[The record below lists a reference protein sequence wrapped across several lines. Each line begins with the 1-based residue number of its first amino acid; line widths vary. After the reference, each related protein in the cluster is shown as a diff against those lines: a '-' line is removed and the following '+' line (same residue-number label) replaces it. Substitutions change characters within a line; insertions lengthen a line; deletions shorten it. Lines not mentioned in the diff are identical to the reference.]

1 MKYSLVIMKKEL
13 SSYFNSA
20 IAYIFFTLFL
30 VITGFLFFRLYF
42 LIGVVSMN
50 DFFSIIPWI
59 FLIFIPSVTMKSWAE
74 EKKAGTMEVLLT
86 MPVKDAE
93 LVGGKFLAGSLF
105 VLIAIILTSAVP
117 LLVSMTGELD
127 WGPVITS
134 YIGLALLASS
144 YVAIGNLI
152 SSFTSN
158 QVSAFLITAVT
169 AFVLMII
176 GTEPVYSVFPASMG
190 DFIRSLS
197 LSYHFQSIQRGVLD
211 SRDVIYYLSIIFLF
225 IFYNI
230 RSLESRNW

>member
-59 FLIFIPSVTMKSWAE
+59 FLIFIPSVTMRSWAE
-74 EKKAGTMEVLLT
+74 EKKNGTMEVLLT
-86 MPVKDAE
+86 MPVKDLE
-93 LVGGKFLAGSLF
+93 LVSGKFLAGSLF
-105 VLIAIILTSAVP
+105 VLIAIVLTSAVP

-134 YIGLALLASS
+134 YIGLAFLASS

-190 DFIRSLS
+190 DFIRNLS

-211 SRDVIYYLSIIFLF
+211 SRDVIYYLSVIFLF